1 MIFCCVSADEG
12 NKEEDTADDDDDDAD
27 TDVVDEE
34 YEEQEAQPLPIP
46 RRGSKQPSMKRFTSM
61 VSFKCQLS
69 ELYHIRITIEGSNM
83 IFHFF
88 TFARPRG
95 KC

>member
-34 YEEQEAQPLPIP
+34 DEEQEAQPLPIP
-46 RRGSKQPSMKRFTSM
+46 RLGSKQPSTKRITSM
-61 VSFKCQLS
+61 APFKCQLS

-88 TFARPRG
+88 TFTRSRG

>member
-12 NKEEDTADDDDDDAD
+12 NEEEDTADDDADDAD

-34 YEEQEAQPLPIP
+34 DEEQEAQPLPIP
-46 RRGSKQPSMKRFTSM
+46 RLGSKQPSKKRITSM
-61 VSFKCQLS
+61 ASFKFQFS
-69 ELYHIRITIEGSNM
+69 ELYHILITIEGSNM
-83 IFHFF
+83 IFHSL
-88 TFARPRG
+88 TFARSRG